1 MKSARYLL
9 AVLILLGAALAACS
23 GNFGSGTTP
32 PNGLL
37 PSGNLAGISPS
48 PTPTP
53 NSANNIVT
61 YGSLSAF
68 QPLPSAAGYGGA
80 IAFTVPSPNPSGFTE
95 VAIGATLSV
104 VRPADA
110 PDL

>member
-1 MKSARYLL
+1 MRSTCLRRRRQQARRNAPSMNSARFLV
-9 AVLILLGAALAACS
+9 AVLILVGAALAACS

-37 PSGNLAGISPS
+37 PSGNLAGLSPT

-61 YGSLSAF
+61 YGSSTAF
-68 QPLPSAAGYGGA
+68 QPLPSVAGYGGA
-80 IAFTVPSPNPSGFTE
+80 IASSIPSPKAS
-95 VAIGATLSV
+95 
-104 VRPADA
+104 
-110 PDL
+110 